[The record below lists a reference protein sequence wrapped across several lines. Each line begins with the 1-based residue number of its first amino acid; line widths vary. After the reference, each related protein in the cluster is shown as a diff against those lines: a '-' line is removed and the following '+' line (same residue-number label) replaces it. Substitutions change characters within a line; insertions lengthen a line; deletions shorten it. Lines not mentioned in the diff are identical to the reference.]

1 VAPCQPELQLQLQL
15 TAQIAVIPVAI
26 TGNLAP
32 LFVKVSVLRFYLRFS
47 TSRRFNHAVYVIIFV
62 VITANILGA
71 FSFVFICQPIRF
83 MWDYMA
89 LKGKGSCIAMD
100 PWYGWL
106 VILNC
111 VTDGVL
117 LVLPAWILAP
127 LRVSVSQK
135 AALAAILGT
144 GGLYV
149 GPLVFSRS
157 LTGRSILGVSILR
170 CIMVAG
176 GWGNR
181 DLTYKFATNYI
192 WRYGCSSRGWPS

>member
-1 VAPCQPELQLQLQL
+1 M
-15 TAQIAVIPVAI
+15 IPVAI
-26 TGNLAP
+26 TCNLAH

-47 TSRRFNHAVYVIIFV
+47 TSRRFNVVVYVIMFM

-83 MWDYMA
+83 IWDYHA
-89 LKGKGSCIAMD
+89 LKGKGRCLAMD

-106 VILNC
+106 VIFNC

-149 GPLVFSRS
+149 GSLGFPHS
-157 LTGRSILGVSILR
+157 LTSRSILGVSILR
-170 CIMVAG
+170 CVMVAG
-176 GWGNR
+176 GWGSR

-192 WRYGCSSRGWPS
+192 WRYGCSSQGWPS